1 MKPYLNIACV
11 IEIKYVLVK
20 LQTKSLKISNKLKD
34 TRWDNIIQKLM
45 KNNCNSNTAVVLDKI
60 QQEVTFKSSAQQK
73 KGVKARK

>member
-11 IEIKYVLVK
+11 IDIKYVLVK
-20 LQTKSLKISNKLKD
+20 LQTKSLTISNKLKD

-45 KNNCNSNTAVVLDKI
+45 KKNCNSNTTVVLDKI

-73 KGVKARK
+73 K

>member
-45 KNNCNSNTAVVLDKI
+45 KKNCNSNTTVVLDKI

-73 KGVKARK
+73 K